1 MALVM
6 GESAGEDVQKLIH
19 SSARSS
25 SDLWMTTVNLGEV
38 WYSVARRKSA
48 AAADEALGL
57 VALAR
62 IRIASADW
70 PLTYQAAKY
79 KSRYRLSY
87 ADAFA
92 AALAHALGVQLVT
105 GDPEFRT
112 LEGEIRI
119 RWLANR
125 K

>member
-70 PLTYQAAKY
+70 PLTYQAAK
-79 KSRYRLSY
+79 
-87 ADAFA
+87 
-92 AALAHALGVQLVT
+92 
-105 GDPEFRT
+105 
-112 LEGEIRI
+112 
-119 RWLANR
+119 
-125 K
+125 